1 MSVDRRQSPRL
12 VIDHPLRARLPL
24 ARMPIRSMVDDG
36 ASADSGSRA
45 GRGSARAARIFDV
58 ETNHGGRV
66 VQLRATSIYCRPK
79 PAGPDAGYEC
89 GFAFIYADLAT
100 DLGVHIIMEDVTTIL
115 EFD

>member
-12 VIDHPLRARLPL
+12 VIDHPLKARAAGVDADL
-24 ARMPIRSMVDDG
+24 SMVDVSFGGFRLESPIQFG
-36 ASADSGSRA
+36 AGATH
-45 GRGSARAARIFDV
+45 IFDV

-66 VQLRATSIYCRPK
+66 VQLRAKSIYCRPK

-89 GFAFIYADLAT
+89 GFAFIYSDLAT
-100 DLGVHIIMEDVTTIL
+100 DLGVHIIMEDVTTVL